1 MAKAIDQYEPSQV
14 NLKALRRESESR
26 INASITRLG
35 SNRSENSIDPYDNT
49 PTFAK
54 NKEQRFKSQ
63 QTGYTNTLLEKILE
77 GQNNKDA
84 WNATQEYYKKSLD
97 YFDKIYSKLKQ
108 AIPDKK
114 EQDEEFQKTKMQCTA
129 ITRAI
134 LSGDGGQVGKLVW
147 EGIKAA
153 KTPMMLQTFMPM
165 IQTLISMGDASTLAE
180 MAAEEA
186 FKWVVDKLPETM
198 GYYID
203 RIKTDLPSLV
213 DAQLIQMY
221 NSLSSF
227 NKKSKGNKVS
237 SDLLEIMSHMGIS
250 SGVGGSIVNLQQK
263 SRNFKE
269 QMTFDRAFYETVTNG
284 IPQQLARIEQAIRG
298 GYVYYWQ
305 ADKGKFQRMDSKAYD
320 AIRNP
325 LNSQGKLYK
334 ETAQSFMYD
343 VVDNYDLG
351 GAAQRAGIHIVRDK
365 KGKRMIGSKVI
376 DAVWSVKITDL
387 LTRNGISARIDAI
400 NANTKL
406 SEIIDMISPALSM
419 DPWSEANGYL
429 KEFKRDE
436 VEEANE
442 VVNKQLVNLF
452 AQLKHNIR
460 LKSSLQSAVKNAVD
474 SANNYAEELSYS
486 NGPTIDLETIVN
498 SGAHNLGGALRRG
511 GSGGKSTKTKYSMSD
526 NFIGLYKSETDDKK
540 KELNKIYSKNKLSK
554 ILSELII
561 EESDFDYASKSGSKA
576 TLVNELKK
584 EFLDS
589 VKGKDLDS
597 FLESCLTYEGN
608 IDYTLFSKKMADFIV
623 INNVDKRLSSSVTDY
638 INDHV
643 ADRNLR
649 KDKNTLKNRRSVA
662 ERMSNEFRDALTHYQ
677 NNRHQIEQMA
687 KDGSN
692 ILRTLLEKDQVS
704 LKHLGIET
712 ATITKITKDV
722 LKSTG
727 MVTNPIAGTLI
738 GSMLSGGAI
747 FLQQTKYFK
756 TLAGTNPY
764 AQDSDGNLTN
774 QQRVM
779 NDLLVNKAGPILAA
793 LGVGGGVRKVLRK
806 LGPMASVIGLPAA
819 IATGVMTFG
828 ATTMARGMFGDAV
841 VGEKTK
847 GGGRQGRNW
856 FTKGLRDIMSFIP
869 GVNTMLQSMDSDAD
883 KADKLGLKYSEFRK
897 EHKQGGLYREG
908 NSGVRISKNGEFTI
922 TAQVEDGKDKDGNT
936 KTTKKTAT
944 GSIKTKA
951 LKEKM
956 KQLRVAM
963 AEMRSAYKDL
973 DANEKEEYANNIS
986 KIASSLTVGTNTD
999 GIIAAIKA
1007 KSPALARYSEWAFKV
1022 NKLQAELDST
1032 IKDEAN
1038 VAFDTAV
1045 NNSPL
1050 KSLDQSTR
1058 DTLREQYIMRESIR
1072 FRESELSKIL
1082 YPDDDTENDTKFDSF
1097 KRGVKGVYSH
1107 VVGSIGNKFA
1117 DSDSEILSSLGETLQ
1132 GHADDIKTD
1141 KQYDL
1146 EALNM
1151 SQVLTGLVDDKG
1163 VLLNHVIADEKNRV
1177 ISKDGTQKDATTGE
1191 TVGMDDGMFKVNS
1204 VNIQSATFGVLE
1216 AINTQLSR
1224 LYYESLPVY
1233 IRLPNT
1239 DIKFNSP
1246 YDDDKDFNDFKKLAG
1261 THVGYKSSSNGMNK
1275 FTKDGRA
1282 YCTTGTRQTAIQSL
1296 GEERANQIFNGTVN
1310 MGDPT
1315 NIARAYSFQG
1325 KWRERNVKPNIGD
1338 EVFFNRKNGQYHTGI
1353 VMDINGD
1360 KIKVQEYNA
1369 KGGAVAI
1376 NTYSWDELSK
1386 GGHKYAG
1393 SGALNWSGGATSN
1406 IAPDLQPGTT
1416 AGPEE
1421 DYNRMLKTNVLVAHN
1436 LSPLSIATGMGN
1448 MAKTIGHGLNGT
1460 MSSVPSKGLTDPI
1473 PVSVVMDTTK
1483 IADMDNNEAARD
1495 MISMNRAVLSHIQS
1509 SETKRTLSEFIEANS
1524 KLRRKPGVRAEHEQS
1539 ERIED
1544 SLETGRNINNIL
1556 KSGGSETATHTTKS
1570 AGGYKNLKKEE
1581 EKAKEESKDSI
1592 TDKAVKGY
1600 VGLKGLKAL
1609 GKTVLKFAKGPGAK
1623 FLKGPGAKFLQ
1634 GAGTVL
1640 GGYLGLKGALK
1651 YTGAGHHLSNA
1662 KEYLGDL
1669 TGENEA
1675 EGAYIDGEGNVIQTA
1690 NSHSS
1695 ANGMRG
1701 MKNIIGGLYNAW
1713 KGTKIGAKIGGKIF
1727 SKSTLSG
1734 VARKV
1739 LHPKQTIESLSKTVA
1754 KNGGVK
1760 QIAGDAAKSLS
1771 DKIMVGVA
1779 KACEW
1784 LAKLNYKWPFSKIGG
1799 GYIGRL
1805 LDRISKGLKSFADDI
1820 AKGLVKNQGKIA
1832 AEATKKAGKSSAKTV
1847 PFINIALY
1855 SGLTI
1860 WSAIDG
1866 YRNADYYLGL
1876 VTKGTEKKDR
1886 VHTLSRPRKLF
1897 IGVLKALYDNLI
1909 GILFAIFGSTL
1920 STVLAP
1926 TFVGAGSG
1934 VAVGILGLAVEST
1947 FHWLYPWDKFV
1958 LKFGTLFADE
1968 DELREMRLDNAI
1980 NSKDKA
1986 EDKELEAEVDNAAK
2000 SLEDKD
2006 ETENKAGPAND
2017 PNKSV
2022 IQNIA
2027 DYGTK
2032 LNAQLEAEKQT
2043 RIQTN
2048 LGEMQDKANQT
2059 TGFFGRTWKSIKSVG
2074 SKLFSPN
2081 TNQALNTSKLTEYS
2095 GGDHNAAIQALIGNA
2110 ESQVG
2115 YAETGNNHTIFADEV
2130 GAPNNQPWCST
2141 FQDWVFQKTFGK
2153 EQAAAL
2159 LGGSG
2164 SQPSTWGRAQKLMA
2178 GKGGYTWNNGSSA
2191 VDPQPGDLVF
2201 FKFGNASHNRPT
2213 NHIGLVT
2220 GVNEDGT
2227 VDTIEGNTSMTVGNQ
2242 RMGGRVAKKTR
2253 RYKNGGDIVGFGRPD
2268 WSQIGA
2274 QVVNATQDD
2283 GQLKPGEQAGFMDTI
2298 GSIEK
2303 GIGAVH
2309 RGTRAA
2315 GNIKRSAEAMKRTM
2329 AHTKEAN
2336 KGKSFWE
2343 KTKNNT
2349 RAAASMIGSASY
2361 IAGNVAN
2368 VTGNTKIG
2376 QMASNV
2382 ADSMQ
2387 MADRYARTAARQMD
2401 AVSGVITSV
2410 QTKTAGGIIDAV
2422 QSSGHIL
2429 SSGFGGLMKGMDV
2442 NTRKLDQMCNTGDR
2456 TIRVLEEIKGILGR
2470 GNFITDNSRVAAIS

>member
-1 MAKAIDQYEPSQV
+1 MAKAIDQYEPKQV
-14 NLKALRRESESR
+14 NLKAIRRESESR

-35 SNRSENSIDPYDNT
+35 SNRDENSVDPYDNT

-54 NKEQRFKSQ
+54 NKDQRFKSQ

-165 IQTLISMGDASTLAE
+165 IQTLMSMGDASTLAE

-213 DAQLIQMY
+213 DAQLVQMY

-305 ADKGKFQRMDSKAYD
+305 ADKGKFQRMDSKAYE

-343 VVDNYDLG
+343 IVDNYDLG

-406 SEIIDMISPALSM
+406 AEIIDMISPVLGM
-419 DPWSEANGYL
+419 DPWTEANGYL

-436 VEEANE
+436 VEDANE

-460 LKSSLQSAVKNAVD
+460 LKSSLQNAVKNAVD

-486 NGPTIDLETIVN
+486 NGPTIDLETIIN
-498 SGAHNLGGALRRG
+498 SGAHNLSGALRRSSRG
-511 GSGGKSTKTKYSMSD
+511 GSKTTKDDKYSMAKTY
-526 NFIGLYKSETDDKK
+526 IGLYKAEVDEEKI
-540 KELNKIYSKNKLSK
+540 ELNKTYSKNKLSK

-561 EESDFDYASKSGSKA
+561 DEADFDYASKSSSKA
-576 TLVNELKK
+576 NLVNELKK
-584 EFLDS
+584 DFLNT

-597 FLESCLTYEGN
+597 FLESCLNHDGN
-608 IDYTLFSKKMADFIV
+608 IDYNLFSKKMADYIV
-623 INNVDKRLSSSVTDY
+623 VNNVDKRLSSSVTDY
-638 INDHV
+638 LNDHV
-643 ADRNLR
+643 ADRKLKQN
-649 KDKNTLKNRRSVA
+649 KNTFKNRQTIA
-662 ERMSNEFRDALTHYQ
+662 ERMSDEFKNALQHHQYS
-677 NNRHQIEQMA
+677 NNQIELMA
-687 KDGSN
+687 KEGSN

-727 MVTNPIAGTLI
+727 MVTNPIAGTFI

-764 AQDSDGNLTN
+764 AQDSDGNMTN

-779 NDLLVNKAGPILAA
+779 TDLLVNKAGPLLAA

-819 IATGVMTFG
+819 ITTGVITFG
-828 ATTMARGMFGDAV
+828 ATTMAKGMFGDAI

-883 KADKLGLKYSEFRK
+883 KAEKLGLKYSEFRK

-908 NSGVRISKNGEFTI
+908 NSGIRISSNGDFTI

-936 KTTKKTAT
+936 KTAKKTAT

-956 KQLRVAM
+956 KQLRTAM
-963 AEMRSAYKDL
+963 AGMRSAYKDL
-973 DANEKEEYANNIS
+973 DANEREEYATNIS

-999 GIIAAIKA
+999 GIIAAIKS
-1007 KSPALARYSEWAFKV
+1007 KSPALAKYSEWAFKV

-1038 VAFDTAV
+1038 IAFDAAI
-1045 NNSPL
+1045 NDSPL

-1058 DTLREQYIMRESIR
+1058 DSLREQYIMRESIR
-1072 FRESELSKIL
+1072 FRESELGKIL
-1082 YPDDDTENDTKFDSF
+1082 YPDDDTDNDSKFDSF

-1107 VVGSIGNKFA
+1107 VVGSIGDRFA
-1117 DSDSEILSSLGETLQ
+1117 NSDSEILSSLGETLQ
-1132 GHADDIKTD
+1132 GHAEDIKTD

-1146 EALNM
+1146 EALNL

-1177 ISKDGTQKDATTGE
+1177 INEDGKQLDATTGE
-1191 TVGMDDGMFKVNS
+1191 AIGMDDGKFKLSS
-1204 VNIQSATFGVLE
+1204 VNIQSAIHGVLSE
-1216 AINTQLSR
+1216 ISAQLNR

-1239 DIKFNSP
+1239 DIKPNFPFNEEH
-1246 YDDDKDFNDFKKLAG
+1246 DFNEFKRLAG

-1282 YCTTGTRQTAIQSL
+1282 YCAAGTRQTAIQAL
-1296 GEERANQIFNGTVN
+1296 GKEKANQIFNGTID

-1315 NIARAYSFQG
+1315 NIARSYTFTG
-1325 KWRERNVKPNIGD
+1325 KWRARNVKPNIGD
-1338 EVFFNRKNGQYHTGI
+1338 EVFFNRKNGQYHMGI
-1353 VMDINGD
+1353 VMDVNGD

-1369 KGGAVAI
+1369 EGGKVAI

-1386 GGHKYAG
+1386 GGHNYDG
-1393 SGALNWSGGATSN
+1393 SGALGWNGPTSN
-1406 IAPDLQPGTT
+1406 IAPDLQPGTI

-1421 DYNRMLKTNVLVAHN
+1421 DYDSMLKTNMLVAHN
-1436 LSPLSIATGMGN
+1436 LSPLSIATGMSN
-1448 MAKTIGHGLNGT
+1448 MSKTIGHGFNGT
-1460 MSSVPSKGLTDPI
+1460 MTSAPSKGLTDPI

-1483 IADMDNNEAARD
+1483 IADTDNNEAARD
-1495 MISMNRAVLSHIQS
+1495 MVAMNRSVLSYIHS
-1509 SETKRTLSEFIEANS
+1509 SETKKTLSEFIDANS

-1544 SLETGRNINNIL
+1544 ALEKGGNANNIL
-1556 KSGGSETATHTTKS
+1556 KSGGSTTATRTTKS
-1570 AGGYKNLKKEE
+1570 SGGYKNLKKEE
-1581 EKAKEESKDSI
+1581 EKDKEGESGDS
-1592 TDKAVKGY
+1592 TLDKAAKGSLIWS
-1600 VGLKGLKAL
+1600 GLKGAGKVL
-1609 GKTVLKFAKGPGAK
+1609 GKFAKGPGMKA
-1623 FLKGPGAKFLQ
+1623 LNIGGTIAGAW
-1634 GAGTVL
+1634 
-1640 GGYLGLKGALK
+1640 YGLKAALK
-1651 YTGAGHHLSNA
+1651 YTGAGEHLSNA
-1662 KEYLGDL
+1662 KEYLDDL
-1669 TGENEA
+1669 TGSNEA
-1675 EGAYIDGEGNVIQTA
+1675 EGAYIDGEGNVVKTA
-1690 NSHSS
+1690 NSHST

-1701 MKNIIGGLYNAW
+1701 AKNLIGAGYNAF
-1713 KGTKIGAKIGGKIF
+1713 KGAMTGGKIGNKVF
-1727 SKSTLSG
+1727 SKPVLKGALS
-1734 VARKV
+1734 KI
-1739 LHPKQTIESLSKTVA
+1739 LHPKQTIEGLSKTVA

-1760 QIAGDAAKSLS
+1760 QIAGDAVKSLS
-1771 DKIMVGVA
+1771 DKLMGAVA
-1779 KACEW
+1779 KGCEY
-1784 LAKLNYKWPFSKIGG
+1784 LAKLSYKWPFSKIGG
-1799 GYIGRL
+1799 GYLGRL
-1805 LDRISKGLKSFADDI
+1805 LDRISKGLKSFTDDI

-1832 AEATKKAGKSSAKTV
+1832 TEAAKKSSKSAGKSI
-1847 PFINIALY
+1847 PFLNIAIY
-1855 SGLTI
+1855 GGLMT

-1886 VHTLSRPRKLF
+1886 VHTLSRSRKLF

-1909 GILFAIFGSTL
+1909 GILFAIFGSGLAIGTL
-1920 STVLAP
+1920 GLGG
-1926 TFVGAGSG
+1926 VGSA
-1934 VAVGILGLAVEST
+1934 ILGMAVESV

-1968 DELREMRLDNAI
+1968 DDLREMRLDNAQ
-1980 NSKDKA
+1980 NSREKA
-1986 EDKELEAEVDNAAK
+1986 EANALESEADNAAK
-2000 SLEDKD
+2000 SIKD
-2006 ETENKAGPAND
+2006 EDENKGKPAND
-2017 PNKSV
+2017 QSKSV
-2022 IQNIA
+2022 YQNIA
-2027 DYGTK
+2027 DYGAK

-2048 LGEMQDKANQT
+2048 FDEMGDSAERVA
-2059 TGFFGRTWKSIKSVG
+2059 GIARRTWNSIKSVA
-2074 SKLFSPN
+2074 SKLVNPN
-2081 TNQALNTSKLTEYS
+2081 ANQALNVSKLTSYS
-2095 GGDHNAAIQALIGNA
+2095 GGDYNTAVQALINNA

-2115 YAETGNNHTIFADEV
+2115 YAETGNNHTIYADEV

-2153 EQAAAL
+2153 ESAAAL
-2159 LGGSG
+2159 LGGSS
-2164 SQPSTWGRAQKLMA
+2164 SQPSTWGRAKKLMA
-2178 GKGGYTWNNGSSA
+2178 GAGGYTWNNGGA
-2191 VDPQPGDLVF
+2191 GVDPQPGDLVF
-2201 FKFGNASHNRPT
+2201 FKFGGASHNNPT

-2220 GVNEDGT
+2220 GVNDDGT
-2227 VDTIEGNTSMTVGNQ
+2227 VNTIEGNTSMSVGNQ
-2242 RMGGRVAKKTR
+2242 RMGGRVARKTR
-2253 RYKNGGDIVGFGRPD
+2253 KYKGGGSIVGFGRPD

-2274 QVVNATQDD
+2274 TATNATQDD
-2283 GQLKPGEQAGFMDTI
+2283 GQLKPGEQAGIMDTL
-2298 GSIEK
+2298 GSLER
-2303 GIGAVH
+2303 GLETVH

-2349 RAAASMIGSASY
+2349 RAAASMIGSAANV
-2361 IAGNVAN
+2361 AGNIAQ
-2368 VTGNTKIG
+2368 VTGNTKVG

-2470 GNFITDNSRVAAIS
+2470 GNFIADNAGVAAIS